1 MKGQGWVFDVVVYG
15 ATAAGVTAAVAA
27 ANEGAR
33 VVLVEPGR
41 HVGGMVSGGLGW
53 TDRSENP
60 VIGGLAAAFY
70 AQVGEHYGVSPWSV
84 LGPEPKVA
92 EAIFLTWL
100 RDAGVECV
108 FDARLTDVTRQD
120 LSISGIVTG
129 NGDAFSAKAY
139 IDASYEGDLLAKAGI
154 SYAVGRES
162 RSLYGESWAG
172 RQPIRPD
179 QHQFRAPVS
188 PFAEGD
194 DSAILPLIH
203 DRPMVPEGEG
213 DGGVQSYCYRLC
225 LTDVPENRLPFAE
238 PEGYDP
244 GQFGLLRRYLAAAPE
259 TRLGD
264 ILVLSGRLPNGKID
278 VNSKGPISTDL
289 PDGRAWDYPE
299 ADAARRA
306 EIVAHHRHYTQGLM
320 YFLVSDPGIPAH
332 IREEMARW
340 GLCADEFTD
349 TGGWPHQLYVREA
362 RRMQGEYI
370 LTQLDL
376 DAGRMHYDTVG
387 MGSYNIDIREVQ
399 RVSMLVPRYPRMA
412 SEVFNEGY
420 ISAPVPPYG
429 IPYRSLL
436 PRYSECTN
444 LLVPV
449 CLSASHVAFA
459 SVRMEPQYM
468 LLGHAAGVAA
478 AMAARED
485 IAVHHVN
492 TRDLR
497 DRLREQGQVL
507 R

>member
-1 MKGQGWVFDVVVYG
+1 MFDVVVYG

-27 ANEGAR
+27 ANEGSR
-33 VVLVEPGR
+33 VALVEPGR

-70 AQVGEHYGVSPWSV
+70 TEVGEHYGVSPWDV

-92 EAIFLTWL
+92 EAIFRRWL
-100 RDAGVECV
+100 RDAGVEV
-108 FDARLTDVTRQD
+108 IFGMGLHAVERDG
-120 LSISGIVTG
+120 LSITSIVTSTG
-129 NGDAFSAKAY
+129 EAFSGRAF
-139 IDASYEGDLLAKAGI
+139 IDASYEGDLLAKAGV

-162 RSLYGESWAG
+162 RSLYGETLAG

-188 PFAEGD
+188 PFVEGD
-194 DSAILPLIH
+194 SGPVLPLVH
-203 DRPMVPEGEG
+203 DRPMVAEGEG

-225 LTDVPENRLPFAE
+225 LTDVPENRIPFPE
-238 PEGYDP
+238 PDDGDP
-244 GQFGLLRRYLAAAPE
+244 DQFELLRRYLDAAPE

-264 ILVLSGRLPNGKID
+264 LLVLSGRLPNGKID

-289 PDGRAWDYPE
+289 PDGSAWDYPE
-299 ADAARRA
+299 ADATRRT
-306 EIVAHHRHYTQGLM
+306 EIVAHHLHYTQGLM
-320 YFLVSDPGIPAH
+320 YFLANDPGVSPH
-332 IREEMARW
+332 IREEMAQW
-340 GLCADEFTD
+340 GLCDDEFPD
-349 TGGWPHQLYVREA
+349 TGGWPHQLYVRES

-370 LTQLDL
+370 LTQHDL

-399 RVSMLVPRYPRMA
+399 RVWMPVPRYPCMVP
-412 SEVFNEGY
+412 EVFNEGY
-420 ISAPVPPYG
+420 LSAPVPPYG

-468 LLGHAAGVAA
+468 LLGHAAGAA
-478 AMAARED
+478 AAIAARD
-485 IAVHHVN
+485 DVAVHHVH

-497 DRLREQGQVL
+497 DRLQEQGQVL
-507 R
+507 QST